1 MGSSCGRR
9 GRGGSFVGR
18 EKPAPSFP
26 FIVSHGTA
34 QPVAASVKALH
45 RCRRV
50 TWLFPLSHWRLSFN
64 LSRIWSGDSLTHS
77 EVFDIRMTA
86 PVPGPHSCER
96 SRIIS
101 TRVDST
107 HTGVPSSWVSITML
121 ISADLAAAR
130 TAHTCAATVSR
141 HCFRRFFGF
150 AMACKQVRERFIS
163 STQCRPAAGSLQKVS
178 AYRVRSSPISL
189 RPSAPHRISECQPS
203 A

>member
-1 MGSSCGRR
+1 M
-9 GRGGSFVGR
+9 
-18 EKPAPSFP
+18 
-26 FIVSHGTA
+26 
-34 QPVAASVKALH
+34 
-45 RCRRV
+45 

-77 EVFDIRMTA
+77 EVFVIRMTA

-130 TAHTCAATVSR
+130 TARTCAVTVWR

-150 AMACKQVRERFIS
+150 AMPCKQVRERFIS
-163 STQCRPAAGSLQKVS
+163 STQKITHGSCELPLHRRHH
-178 AYRVRSSPISL
+178 RVRNRCHRTLDIDAHRPCLYRPRRRHCSL
-189 RPSAPHRISECQPS
+189 DTF
-203 A
+203 